1 MKPRRKLAIAKAEKP
16 DPTRIQT
23 GFTLDERD
31 ALDRATGRI
40 RALLTAVAYLHTLA
54 DHDVS
59 EVLISEKDED
69 PTGWL
74 VDMARENMR
83 IIEETFDAA
92 DARRNPNDAGPRADD
107 V

>member
-1 MKPRRKLAIAKAEKP
+1 MKGRTKLAIAKAKAGKP
-16 DPTRIQT
+16 EPAGIAT
-23 GFTLDERD
+23 GLTLDERD
-31 ALDRATGRI
+31 ALDLATARI
-40 RALLTAVAYLHTLA
+40 RALLTALAYLHLLT

-59 EVLISEKDED
+59 EVLVSAKDED

-92 DARRNPNDAGPRADD
+92 DARENTNGGEP
-107 V
+107 